1 MLLIN
6 NLSFSRNETKIFE
19 NLNLS
24 LSNKKIIQI
33 KGRNGSGKTTFLKV
47 ILNILEPNNGEV
59 IWKGK
64 NIKKNIFDFYNQTTF
79 IMDNN
84 TSTRELSVEDNI
96 NFWRGLS
103 SSKLNNEEIFELLNK
118 LNIEKYYKTK
128 VMYLSSGERKKLE
141 LIRLILEQKRLWVL
155 DEPFNHLDDL
165 SVEILNQTFLD
176 HINNDGIIILDDYK
190 LKGWW
195 NDGVT
200 KAIDYFIDAKKIK
213 ILNCHNLFNYHH
225 QCILQKF
232 ES

>member
-24 LSNKKIIQI
+24 LNTKKIIQI

-47 ILNILEPNNGEV
+47 ILNILEPESGEI

-84 TSTRELSVEDNI
+84 TSTRELSVQDNI
-96 NFWRGLS
+96 NFWKGLS
-103 SSKLNNEEIFELLNK
+103 SSKLNNDEIFKLLKK
-118 LNIEKYYKTK
+118 LDIEQYYKTR
-128 VMYLSSGERKKLE
+128 VMLLSSGERKKLE
-141 LIRLILEQKRLWVL
+141 LLRLILEQKKLWVL

-165 SVEILNQTFLD
+165 SIEILNQTFLD
-176 HINNDGIIILDDYK
+176 HINSDGMILFASHF
-190 LKGWW
+190 
-195 NDGVT
+195 NPN
-200 KAIDYFIDAKKIK
+200 IS
-213 ILNCHNLFNYHH
+213 NLETLEFN
-225 QCILQKF
+225 
-232 ES
+232 

>member
-47 ILNILEPNNGEV
+47 ILNILEPNNGEI

-96 NFWRGLS
+96 NFWKGLS
-103 SSKLNNEEIFELLNK
+103 SSKLDNEEIFELLNK

-141 LIRLILEQKRLWVL
+141 LIRLILEQKKLWVL

-165 SVEILNQTFLD
+165 SIEILNQTFLD
-176 HINNDGIIILDDYK
+176 HVNNDGMILFASHYNP
-190 LKGWW
+190 LI
-195 NDGVT
+195 NNLETLV
-200 KAIDYFIDAKKIK
+200 
-213 ILNCHNLFNYHH
+213 LN
-225 QCILQKF
+225 
-232 ES
+232 

>member
-24 LSNKKIIQI
+24 LTNKKMIQI

-47 ILNILEPNNGEV
+47 ILNILEPNNGEI

-64 NIKKNIFDFYNQTTF
+64 NIKKNIFDFYKQTTF

-141 LIRLILEQKRLWVL
+141 LIRLILEQKKLWIL

-165 SVEILNQTFLD
+165 SIEILNQTFLD
-176 HINNDGIIILDDYK
+176 HANNDGMILFASHYDPMINN
-190 LKGWW
+190 LETL
-195 NDGVT
+195 V
-200 KAIDYFIDAKKIK
+200 
-213 ILNCHNLFNYHH
+213 LN
-225 QCILQKF
+225 
-232 ES
+232 

>member
-47 ILNILEPNNGEV
+47 ILNILEPKSGEI

-64 NIKKNIFDFYNQTTF
+64 NVKKNIFDFYSQTTF

-141 LIRLILEQKRLWVL
+141 LIRLILEQKKLWVL

-165 SVEILNQTFLD
+165 SIEILNQTFLD
-176 HINNDGIIILDDYK
+176 HVNNDGMILFASHYDPMINN
-190 LKGWW
+190 LETL
-195 NDGVT
+195 V
-200 KAIDYFIDAKKIK
+200 
-213 ILNCHNLFNYHH
+213 LN
-225 QCILQKF
+225 
-232 ES
+232 

>member
-47 ILNILEPNNGEV
+47 ILNILEPKSGEI

-64 NIKKNIFDFYNQTTF
+64 NVKKNIFDFYSQTTF

-103 SSKLNNEEIFELLNK
+103 SSKLNNEEIFELLRK
-118 LNIEKYYKTK
+118 LDIEKYYKTK

-141 LIRLILEQKRLWVL
+141 LLRLILEQKKLWIL
-155 DEPFNHLDDL
+155 DEPFNHLDEL

-176 HINNDGIIILDDYK
+176 HVNNDGMILFASHYDPMI
-190 LKGWW
+190 
-195 NDGVT
+195 N
-200 KAIDYFIDAKKIK
+200 
-213 ILNCHNLFNYHH
+213 NLET
-225 QCILQKF
+225 LVLR
-232 ES
+232 

>member
-47 ILNILEPNNGEV
+47 ILNILEPNNGEI

-84 TSTRELSVEDNI
+84 TSTRELSVQDNI
-96 NFWRGLS
+96 NFWKGLS
-103 SSKLNNEEIFELLNK
+103 SSKLNNDEIFKLLKK
-118 LNIEKYYKTK
+118 LDIEQYYKTR
-128 VMYLSSGERKKLE
+128 VMLLSSGERKKLE
-141 LIRLILEQKRLWVL
+141 LLRLILEQKKLWVL

-165 SVEILNQTFLD
+165 SIEILNQTFLD
-176 HINNDGIIILDDYK
+176 HINSNGMILFASHF
-190 LKGWW
+190 
-195 NDGVT
+195 NPN
-200 KAIDYFIDAKKIK
+200 IS
-213 ILNCHNLFNYHH
+213 NLETLEFN
-225 QCILQKF
+225 
-232 ES
+232 

>member
-24 LSNKKIIQI
+24 LNNKKIIQI

-47 ILNILEPNNGEV
+47 ILNILESNNGEI

-84 TSTRELSVEDNI
+84 TSTRNLSVEDNI

-141 LIRLILEQKRLWVL
+141 LIRLILEQKKLWVL

-165 SVEILNQTFLD
+165 SIEILNQTFLD
-176 HINNDGIIILDDYK
+176 HVNNDGMILFASHYDP
-190 LKGWW
+190 LI
-195 NDGVT
+195 NNLETLV
-200 KAIDYFIDAKKIK
+200 
-213 ILNCHNLFNYHH
+213 LN
-225 QCILQKF
+225 
-232 ES
+232 

>member
-47 ILNILEPNNGEV
+47 ILNILEPNNGEI

-79 IMDNN
+79 IMDKN
-84 TSTRELSVEDNI
+84 TSTRELSVENNI
-96 NFWRGLS
+96 NFWKGLS

-141 LIRLILEQKRLWVL
+141 LIRLILEQKKLWVL

-165 SVEILNQTFLD
+165 SIEILNQTFLD
-176 HINNDGIIILDDYK
+176 HVNNDGMILFASHYNP
-190 LKGWW
+190 LI
-195 NDGVT
+195 NNLETLV
-200 KAIDYFIDAKKIK
+200 
-213 ILNCHNLFNYHH
+213 LN
-225 QCILQKF
+225 
-232 ES
+232 

>member
-47 ILNILEPNNGEV
+47 ILNILEPNNGEI

-84 TSTRELSVEDNI
+84 TSTKDLTVEDNI
-96 NFWRGLS
+96 NFWKGLS
-103 SSKLNNEEIFELLNK
+103 SSKLNNEEIFELLK
-118 LNIEKYYKTK
+118 KFDIEKYYKTK

-141 LIRLILEQKRLWVL
+141 LLRLIFEQKKLWVL

-165 SVEILNQTFLD
+165 SIEILNQTFLD
-176 HINNDGIIILDDYK
+176 HINNEGMILFASHFDPIINNLET
-190 LKGWW
+190 LK
-195 NDGVT
+195 
-200 KAIDYFIDAKKIK
+200 
-213 ILNCHNLFNYHH
+213 FN
-225 QCILQKF
+225 
-232 ES
+232 

>member
-47 ILNILEPNNGEV
+47 ILNILEPKSGEI

-64 NIKKNIFDFYNQTTF
+64 NVKKNIFDFYSQTTF

-141 LIRLILEQKRLWVL
+141 LIRLILEQKKLWVL

-165 SVEILNQTFLD
+165 SIEILNQTFLD
-176 HINNDGIIILDDYK
+176 HINNDGMILFASHYDPMINN
-190 LKGWW
+190 LETL
-195 NDGVT
+195 V
-200 KAIDYFIDAKKIK
+200 
-213 ILNCHNLFNYHH
+213 LN
-225 QCILQKF
+225 
-232 ES
+232 

>member
-47 ILNILEPNNGEV
+47 ILNILEPNNGEI

-96 NFWRGLS
+96 NFWKGLS
-103 SSKLNNEEIFELLNK
+103 SSKLNKDEIFKLLKK
-118 LNIEKYYKTK
+118 LDIEKYYNTK

-141 LIRLILEQKRLWVL
+141 LLRLILEQKKLWVL

-165 SVEILNQTFLD
+165 SIEILNQTFLD
-176 HINNDGIIILDDYK
+176 HVNNNGII
-190 LKGWW
+190 
-195 NDGVT
+195 
-200 KAIDYFIDAKKIK
+200 
-213 ILNCHNLFNYHH
+213 LFASH
-225 QCILQKF
+225 F
-232 ES
+232 EDRKSVV